1 MGETNAAST
10 LRVALNLLW
19 CAPGRVGGSEE
30 YLTRQLHGVAA
41 LTAADRCQDL
51 RIDVYA
57 SRAFAAAH
65 RDLTKRFEVTGP
77 SWSLDR
83 QAVRILTEHTWLTAA
98 TRGADIVHHGGGT
111 APVYGPGPRVVT
123 VHDLQYLRYPEYFS
137 SARLRYLRSRVPR
150 SVRGAAM
157 VLVPSEYVRSR
168 VIDAFAARPEQ
179 VRVVPHGFDPPDA
192 TATAVSPSELR
203 TRYRIGDGPVLVYPA
218 ITHPHKNHALLLTA
232 MARYWTDPDLRLVL
246 LGGAGSAEAEVTE
259 MVQDLGLA
267 TRVIRPG
274 RVTAA
279 DRDGFIAMAD
289 AVVFPSRYEG
299 FGAPLIE
306 AMALGTPV
314 VACDLTAVSEVVG
327 SAGILLADDPE
338 AWASVP
344 ALVVAQRA
352 ELVAAGTRRS
362 AEFSLMTSAEAL
374 CAAYRITAEMT
385 R

>member
-1 MGETNAAST
+1 MDQMSAAST
-10 LRVALNLLW
+10 VRVALNLLW

-30 YLTRQLHGVAA
+30 YLTRQLQGVAA
-41 LTAADRCQDL
+41 LAAADRCNDL

-65 RDLTKRFEVTGP
+65 SDLTERFQVTGP

-83 QAVRILTEHTWLTAA
+83 QAVRILTEHTWLAAA

-111 APVYGPGPRVVT
+111 VPSCGTGPRMVT
-123 VHDLQYLRYPEYFS
+123 VHDLQYLRYPENFS
-137 SARLRYLRSRVPR
+137 VARLRYLRHIVPR
-150 SVRGAAM
+150 SVRRAAM

-168 VIDAFAARPEQ
+168 VLDAFGARPEQ
-179 VRVVPHGFDPPDA
+179 VRVVPHGFDAPGV
-192 TATAVSPSELR
+192 TAMAASELR
-203 TRYRIGDGPVLVYPA
+203 TRYGLGEGPILVYPA
-218 ITHPHKNHALLLTA
+218 ITHPHKNHKLLLTT
-232 MARYWTDPDLRLVL
+232 MARYWSDPDLRLVL
-246 LGGAGSAEAEVTE
+246 LGGPGSAEPEVTQ
-259 MVQDLGLA
+259 MVQSLGLA
-267 TRVIRPG
+267 ARVIRPG

-279 DRDGFIAMAD
+279 DRDGLIALAD
-289 AVVFPSRYEG
+289 AVVFPSQYEG

-306 AMALGTPV
+306 AMALGAPV
-314 VACDLTAVSEVVG
+314 VACDVTAVSEVVG
-327 SAGILLADDPE
+327 SAGILLEDDPE

-344 ALVVAQRA
+344 AMVAARRG

-362 AEFSLMTSAEAL
+362 AEFSVTASAEAL